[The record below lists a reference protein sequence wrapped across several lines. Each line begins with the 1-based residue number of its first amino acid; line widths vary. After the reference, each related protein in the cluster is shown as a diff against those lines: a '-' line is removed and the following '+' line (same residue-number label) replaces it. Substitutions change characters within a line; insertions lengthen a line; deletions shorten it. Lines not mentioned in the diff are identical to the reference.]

1 MPKINDIVKYGTQG
15 ICVIEDIRLMKF
27 TAAEGECEYYIL
39 KPLYQENAHIYVPK
53 DNPKSVER
61 MRSLLSPE
69 EIDDIIISVKNRQMD
84 WINDRKQRTEEW
96 QGILNKGDEREL
108 LMMISCLYIESKS
121 RPRGLSSIDTQ
132 ILKKAENMI
141 EQEFAFSLKI
151 SRKNVGEYIRGKLE
165 IA

>member
-1 MPKINDIVKYGTQG
+1 
-15 ICVIEDIRLMKF
+15 
-27 TAAEGECEYYIL
+27 
-39 KPLYQENAHIYVPK
+39 
-53 DNPKSVER
+53 
-61 MRSLLSPE
+61 
-69 EIDDIIISVKNRQMD
+69 
-84 WINDRKQRTEEW
+84 
-96 QGILNKGDEREL
+96 
-108 LMMISCLYIESKS
+108 MMISCLYIESKS